1 MDACP
6 LWIAGTRQR
15 VPAQRA
21 RLGHG
26 GHAQAGLLPYGPCA
40 HPTGRPLTIP
50 RGAGG
55 EQRRFRCHGAS
66 PRQVHVSRVP
76 RGGLLEAHACPFP
89 FHPPPT
95 NAESSDRGGERGQGD
110 RIILMI
116 LPPQGNGGGR
126 LALEQARDGS
136 QALRLLRPS
145 GWGWVGMAPAASPAG
160 GARPRTVQV
169 RYTLSSRQA

>member
-21 RLGHG
+21 RRGHG
-26 GHAQAGLLPYGPCA
+26 VYAQTGPLRYGPCA

-55 EQRRFRCHGAS
+55 EQRRCWSHGAS
-66 PRQVHVSRVP
+66 PRQVHTS
-76 RGGLLEAHACPFP
+76 LACPEAVSWKRT
-89 FHPPPT
+89 HAHCHSYPPPT
-95 NAESSDRGGERGQGD
+95 NSESSDSGGERGQGD

-116 LPPQGNGGGR
+116 RPPQGHGGGR
-126 LALEQARDGS
+126 LALEPARDGS
-136 QALRLLRPS
+136 QALHLLRPS
-145 GWGWVGMAPAASPAG
+145 GWGWPLLHLLPVAYALA
-160 GARPRTVQV
+160 
-169 RYTLSSRQA
+169 LSR